1 MYEQGLAGGAY
12 EGRLADAII
21 VKVMKREEVEALSYA
36 EARKARWD
44 LVRGQVR
51 NPSSTLA
58 ARSAEGGQ
66 LGFTRG
72 GGASA
77 FRRCNSVGEETSL
90 NPPGRLQPR
99 LSSGDIVFFD
109 VTGPHCGPGVTEAEK
124 GKGRTVLY
132 LSWVGQA
139 AMEEG
144 GGAPCMLRAPGG
156 GTDGVRCHECAGWRI
171 PLRVRPERGVPAD
184 RSRDRQGVGARKEA
198 QGGGPRKGARA
209 EPPQAELG
217 RMRLLLCWRA

>member
-1 MYEQGLAGGAY
+1 M
-12 EGRLADAII
+12 
-21 VKVMKREEVEALSYA
+21 EALSYA

-90 NPPGRLQPR
+90 NPAR
-99 LSSGDIVFFD
+99 
-109 VTGPHCGPGVTEAEK
+109 EA
-124 GKGRTVLY
+124 
-132 LSWVGQA
+132 A
-139 AMEEG
+139 A
-144 GGAPCMLRAPGG
+144 AAL
-156 GTDGVRCHECAGWRI
+156 
-171 PLRVRPERGVPAD
+171 ERGH
-184 RSRDRQGVGARKEA
+184 
-198 QGGGPRKGARA
+198 
-209 EPPQAELG
+209 
-217 RMRLLLCWRA
+217 RLL